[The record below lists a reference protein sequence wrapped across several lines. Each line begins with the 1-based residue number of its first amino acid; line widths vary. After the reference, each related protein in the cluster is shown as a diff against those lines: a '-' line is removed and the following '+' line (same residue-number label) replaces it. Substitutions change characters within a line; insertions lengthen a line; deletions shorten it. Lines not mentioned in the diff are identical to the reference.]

1 MRKFISQKNPR
12 LFKNDENIPFNSWD
26 CITLQIRGQA
36 DVYLVIKNEK
46 IMTMFL
52 KLLIYHLKTLDGT
65 RDTATKVINLIFES
79 RLQEK
84 LTELGK
90 TQRWGMDRVKIKIM
104 NQVRHEVM
112 LRTLT
117 RYTILRVK

>member
-1 MRKFISQKNPR
+1 MRKFISQKNPKQ
-12 LFKNDENIPFNSWD
+12 FKNDENIPFNSWD

-65 RDTATKVINLIFES
+65 RDTAVKVINLIFKS

-90 TQRWGMDRVKIKIM
+90 TQRWGMDRIKNKIM

>member
-90 TQRWGMDRVKIKIM
+90 TQRWGMDRVKKKIM

>member
-1 MRKFISQKNPR
+1 MRKFISQKNPKK
-12 LFKNDENIPFNSWD
+12 FKNDENIPFNSWD

-65 RDTATKVINLIFES
+65 RDTAVKVINLIFKS

-90 TQRWGMDRVKIKIM
+90 TQRWGMDRIKNKIM